1 MRRAGSSPI
10 PLQQPCARLGSRCQ
24 HHHQELCR
32 FLGTRQIENLA
43 PHRCQLL
50 AQEQRA
56 VRLLLQ
62 RLLPAMKLS
71 SSSRSEAGAA
81 TAQGYSSKQ
90 QPPRAFITSSA
101 GLQGIHQ
108 VPALCL
114 SFPTDREGGGMPP
127 SFLVRPQGSS
137 PGLCLETG
145 AGAGQSRAVAQFWQ
159 AAVASP
165 SPPAQGQRGMRGGG
179 SSPPLL
185 CVGEGSAA
193 SLRGA
198 KSRSNSCMF
207 SSMSH
212 PTQRSASPQ
221 QHSFSLI

>member
-1 MRRAGSSPI
+1 MRRAGSSPLS
-10 PLQQPCARLGSRCQ
+10 LQQPCARLGSRCQ

-43 PHRCQLL
+43 PHKCQLL
-50 AQEQRA
+50 G
-56 VRLLLQ
+56 LLLQ
-62 RLLPAMKLS
+62 RLLPATKLS

-81 TAQGYSSKQ
+81 TAQGYSSEQ

-101 GLQGIHQ
+101 GLRGTHQ

-137 PGLCLETG
+137 PRLCLETG

-165 SPPAQGQRGMRGGG
+165 SPPAEGQRGMQGGG
-179 SSPPLL
+179 SSLP
-185 CVGEGSAA
+185 
-193 SLRGA
+193 
-198 KSRSNSCMF
+198 
-207 SSMSH
+207 SSVSGKAPQPH
-212 PTQRSASPQ
+212 CAVPSPAPTAVCSPA
-221 QHSFSLI
+221 